1 MAEKDVVWEHGDNK
15 HPGFWCK
22 YYRKEKKGGRATRF
36 KEHLAGRGR
45 EVVHCDHVPV
55 EVRDYFRRELDRIQ
69 GRKKAIAE
77 EKYRKEHAACH
88 IDLTSDDELAETIA
102 LSKAEA
108 EFRRR
113 TGDRYEHGGG
123 SGSGGGSGGIK
134 RLLRRASSVREAPSP
149 TDVTYKK
156 SMQPRIDTGSW
167 TAKGK
172 SARAAIGSAWS
183 KFFHTLG
190 IAGRRAD
197 DPFFIAAVRETQK
210 WGE

>member
-1 MAEKDVVWEHGDNK
+1 MAERDLVWEHGENK
-15 HPGFWCK
+15 HPGFRCK
-22 YYRKEKKGGRATRF
+22 YCLREKKGGGATRF

-45 EVVHCDHVPV
+45 QVVHCDHVPV

-69 GRKKAIAE
+69 GRKKEIAE
-77 EKYRKEHAACH
+77 EKNRKEYAGSH
-88 IDLTSDDELAETIA
+88 IDVSSGDEMAEAIA
-102 LSKAEA
+102 MSKAEA

-123 SGSGGGSGGIK
+123 SGSGGTKSF
-134 RLLRRASSVREAPSP
+134 LRRASSVREAPSP

-156 SMQPRIDTGSW
+156 SMQPRIDTRSW

-172 SARAAIGSAWS
+172 SAKAAIGSAWL
-183 KFFHTLG
+183 KFFHTLS

-197 DPFFIAAVRETQK
+197 GPFFIATVRETQK
-210 WGE
+210 

>member
-1 MAEKDVVWEHGDNK
+1 MDVVWEHGDNK

-22 YYRKEKKGGRATRF
+22 YCRKEKKGGGATRF

-45 EVVHCDHVPV
+45 QVVHCDHVPV
-55 EVRDYFRRELDRIQ
+55 EVCDYFRRELDRIQ

-77 EKYRKEHAACH
+77 EKYRKEQAASH
-88 IDLTSDDELAETIA
+88 IDLTSDDELAEAIA

-123 SGSGGGSGGIK
+123 SDSGGIK
-134 RLLRRASSVREAPSP
+134 SFLRRASSVREAPSP

-172 SARAAIGSAWS
+172 SAKAAIGSAWS
-183 KFFHTLG
+183 KFFHTSG

-197 DPFFIAAVRETQK
+197 DPFFIAAVREHRNGVSK
-210 WGE
+210 Y

>member
-1 MAEKDVVWEHGDNK
+1 MAERDLVWEHGENK
-15 HPGFWCK
+15 HPGFRCK
-22 YYRKEKKGGRATRF
+22 YCLREKKGGGATRF
-36 KEHLAGRGR
+36 KEHLAGHGR
-45 EVVHCDHVPV
+45 QVVHCDHVPID
-55 EVRDYFRRELDRIQ
+55 VRDFFQRDLDRIQ
-69 GRKKAIAE
+69 GRKKEIAE
-77 EKYRKEHAACH
+77 ERSRKEHAASH
-88 IDLTSDDELAETIA
+88 IDVSSGDEMAEAIA
-102 LSKAEA
+102 ISKAEA

-123 SGSGGGSGGIK
+123 SGGGGRGGIK
-134 RLLRRASSVREAPSP
+134 GFLRRASSVREAPSP

-156 SMQPRIDTGSW
+156 SVQPRIDTGSW

-183 KFFHTLG
+183 KFFHTSG